1 MFWIFMACMDALL
14 PITMIV
20 LGRQYKNNP
29 PKEINWGSGYRSS
42 MSMKNKDTWKFA
54 HEKIGKIWYIC
65 GCVLLPVSIALL
77 FFVIGKNTDTI
88 GEWGGKICITQI
100 FIMIVTV
107 FRVEAALRKTFDKNG
122 YRRKQANESADN

>member
-42 MSMKNKDTWKFA
+42 MSVKK
-54 HEKIGKIWYIC
+54 
-65 GCVLLPVSIALL
+65 
-77 FFVIGKNTDTI
+77 
-88 GEWGGKICITQI
+88 
-100 FIMIVTV
+100 
-107 FRVEAALRKTFDKNG
+107 
-122 YRRKQANESADN
+122 YRPHNLS